1 MPNQECKVDML
12 INNQEIPAKEY
23 AEIRDPGKLT
33 DVVGRVAIGSA
44 EDVNKAVQ
52 AAHKAFLDWRRTD
65 VKERIEKLFAAL
77 KVVQESMGDLVPLL
91 VREHG
96 GVIWEAQT
104 DFGFGMGLLQYYA
117 GVGEGFLKSEF
128 IEDDA
133 SWSCIEKK
141 AKGVVAGIIPWN
153 MPICLTMS
161 KVCPALITGNT
172 LVIKPSPDAP
182 LALSILLK
190 RIAAVLPA
198 GVINV
203 VHGGA
208 DVGEALTRHPLVKK
222 VGFTGGTVT
231 GATVN
236 INAAPF
242 FKTTTLELGGND
254 AAIILDDVNPA
265 DIMPGLLKGVFTR
278 SGQICF
284 AVKRIY
290 VQDKIMDKFY
300 NTMCEF
306 VNEYKVGHGLDE
318 RASFG
323 PVNNQNQF
331 DKVKA
336 FIQNTKSSGATVR
349 ELGSKLDPAGWDN
362 GYYIL
367 PHIVKNALN
376 SSQIVSC
383 EQFGPVIP
391 IVSFKTVEQAIGYAN
406 DSEYG
411 LCSSVWSGDIER
423 ALPIAHQIEAGQT
436 FINTHSF
443 DSFALGLPFGGVK
456 SSGIGREFAGEST
469 LSAYIDYH
477 VVRYL
482 K

>member
-1 MPNQECKVDML
+1 MSKQECQVDLL
-12 INNQEIPAKEY
+12 INNQEVRTKNY

-33 DVVGRVAIGSA
+33 DVVGRVAVGSA
-44 EDVNKAVQ
+44 EDVDKAVQ
-52 AAHKAFLDWRRTD
+52 AAHKAFLDWRKTD
-65 VKERIEKLFAAL
+65 VKERIEKLNAAL
-77 KVVQESMGDLVPLL
+77 KVVQDSMGDLIPLL

-117 GVGEGFLKSEF
+117 GIGEDFLKSEF

-141 AKGVVAGIIPWN
+141 AKGVVGGIIPWN
-153 MPICLTMS
+153 MPVCLTMS

-172 LVIKPSPDAP
+172 LVIKPSPNAP

-198 GVINV
+198 GVLNV
-203 VHGGA
+203 VHGDA
-208 DVGEALTRHPLVKK
+208 DVGVALTRHPLVKK
-222 VGFTGGTVT
+222 IGFTGGTVT
-231 GATVN
+231 GEQVN
-236 INAAPF
+236 SNAAPF
-242 FKTTTLELGGND
+242 FKNVTLELGGND
-254 AAIILDDVNPA
+254 AAIILDDVNPVN
-265 DIMPGLLKGVFTR
+265 IMPGLLKGVFTR

-290 VQDKIMDKFY
+290 VQEGIVDKFF

-306 VNEYKVGHGLDE
+306 VNEYKIGHGLDE

-323 PVNNQNQF
+323 PVNNENQF
-331 DKVKA
+331 NKVKA
-336 FIQNTKSSGATVR
+336 FIENTKKSGATVR

-367 PHIVKNALN
+367 PHLVKDVAN

-391 IVSFKTVEQAIGYAN
+391 LVPFKTVEQAIGYAN

-411 LCSSVWSGDIER
+411 LCSSVWSDDLQR

-456 SSGIGREFAGEST
+456 SSGIGREFSGEPT